1 MELLILKRGLVIATS
16 IACLFSLSVFSS
28 LASETPSQSKTK
40 NSKDKFQLEG
50 TNQPITITSD
60 HLEGDNKNN
69 KALFSGNVVARRG
82 DITISCEKISII
94 YDEDVKTA
102 KEIIAEG
109 QVRITQGERIAT
121 GERAVFNNSEEKI
134 TLTGRPQ
141 LREGDNTIE
150 GGKITL
156 FLAEDRGIVEA
167 DTEIRVNATIQ
178 MEKNT
183 REKKD

>member
-1 MELLILKRGLVIATS
+1 
-16 IACLFSLSVFSS
+16 
-28 LASETPSQSKTK
+28 
-40 NSKDKFQLEG
+40 
-50 TNQPITITSD
+50 
-60 HLEGDNKNN
+60 
-69 KALFSGNVVARRG
+69 RG

-94 YDEDVKTA
+94 YDENVKTA
-102 KEIIAEG
+102 KKIIAEG

-156 FLAEDRGIVEA
+156 FLAEDRGVVEA
-167 DTEIRVNATIQ
+167 DKEIRVNATIQ